1 MQLKDSLKDSGQHT
15 VLIVDD
21 LEDNVFI
28 LKSLL
33 VSQNYKVLGAYTG
46 RMALELCFEHKPDLV
61 LLDLSLPDI
70 NGVEVLQEIRQEPS
84 LINTGIIILTA
95 TSSSD
100 ALINGFMLGADDF
113 IKKPYHHLEMLARM
127 QATLKLRDTYAQL
140 RDVNDQL
147 DNINRDLEGTVKA
160 QVDEIEKSNRFKRFM
175 APQVIDSFMTESKDL
190 LSISERRK
198 LTVLFLDLRGFTAYA
213 NAASPDSLMTSLQH
227 FHKTIGPV
235 IFKHQATI
243 ERFTGDGL
251 MCIIGAP
258 NDIPDHS
265 TVALAMAREIREVYE
280 TEKSENGD
288 LLPLDMSM
296 GIATGEATTGTIGF
310 EGRLDYAAIG
320 PVTNMAARLCA
331 KAGPNEIL
339 ISHNVCNQI
348 ASKEGVSFVEEAEIK
363 GFDYKVKYYS
373 A

>member
-1 MQLKDSLKDSGQHT
+1 MRLKDSLKDSGQHT

-33 VSQNYKVLGAYTG
+33 TSQNYKVLGAYTG
-46 RMALELCFEHKPDLV
+46 RSALEICFEEKPDLV

-84 LINTGIIILTA
+84 LIHTGIIILTA

-100 ALINGFMLGADDF
+100 VLIKGFMLGADDF

-140 RDVNDQL
+140 RHVNAQL
-147 DNINRDLEGTVKA
+147 DSLNKGLEVTVKE
-160 QVDEIEKSNRFKRFM
+160 QVNELEQSNRLKRFM
-175 APQVIDSFMTESKDL
+175 APQVIDSLMTESKDL
-190 LSISERRK
+190 LTISERRK
-198 LTVLFLDLRGFTAYA
+198 ISVLFLDLRGFTAYA
-213 NAASPDSLMTSLQH
+213 NSASPESLMTSLQH

-258 NDIPDHS
+258 NTILDHS
-265 TVALAMAREIREVYE
+265 TVALDMAREIRTVYE
-280 TEKSENGD
+280 QEKIEHGE

-339 ISHNVCNQI
+339 ISHNVKLQI
-348 ASKEGVSFVEEAEIK
+348 TCDKEVSFVEEAEVK
-363 GFDYKVKYYS
+363 GFDYKVKYYR

>member
-1 MQLKDSLKDSGQHT
+1 MELRDSLKDNGKHS

-33 VSQNYKVLGAYTG
+33 GSQNYKVYGAYNG
-46 RMALELCFEHKPDLV
+46 YSAIEICLKEKPDLV

-70 NGVEVLQEIRQEPS
+70 NGVEVLQQIRSQPS
-84 LINTGIIILTA
+84 LINTGIIIVTA

-100 ALINGFMLGADDF
+100 MLIKGFMLGADDF
-113 IKKPYHHLEMLARM
+113 IKKPYHHLELLARM
-127 QATLKLRDTYAQL
+127 QSTLKLRDTYAKL
-140 RDVNDQL
+140 RDVNSQL
-147 DNINRDLEGTVKA
+147 DDLNKDLEVTVQK
-160 QVDEIEKSNRFKRFM
+160 QVQEIEKSNRFKRFM
-175 APQVIDSFMTESKDL
+175 APQVVESLVSKSKDL
-190 LSISERRK
+190 AKIRERRK
-198 LTVLFLDLRGFTAYA
+198 ITVLFLDLRGFTAYA
-213 NAASPDSLMTSLQH
+213 NSAEPDSLMNSLEH
-227 FHKTIGPV
+227 FHKIIGPV
-235 IFKHQATI
+235 IFKHQGTI

-258 NDIPDHS
+258 NDIPAHS
-265 TVALAMAREIREVYE
+265 QVALEMAREIREVYE
-280 TEKSENGD
+280 AEKTQNGE
-288 LLPLDMSM
+288 LLPLDIAM

-331 KAGPNEIL
+331 KAAANEIL
-339 ISHNVCNQI
+339 ISHNVQRQI
-348 ASKEGVSFVEEAEIK
+348 ECKEGIEFVEETQIS
-363 GFDYKVKYYS
+363 GFDYLVKFYR